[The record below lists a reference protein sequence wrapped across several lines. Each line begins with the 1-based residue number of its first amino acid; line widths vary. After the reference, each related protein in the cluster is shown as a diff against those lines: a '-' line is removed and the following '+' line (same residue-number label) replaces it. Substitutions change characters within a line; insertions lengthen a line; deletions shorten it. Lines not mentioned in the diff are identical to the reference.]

1 MKKRWAFLAILAALA
16 VGADSSS
23 MRHPRLALIAF
34 LLPVAPAERA
44 FAQLNT
50 QSHVSVAR
58 EGYRLSKAEAE
69 ALESLLNAN
78 PDDLPTR
85 TRLLGFYYRG
95 SARIYGADATI
106 AARRRHILWLV
117 EHHPGSEI
125 AALAEV
131 TIDATGHSLADR
143 DGYDQLSALWK
154 EQVRRHERDVAV
166 LSHAAKFFQLSNK
179 EQAASYLK
187 QAQQLD
193 PGSREWPARIGYVY
207 ALSILGVDMMNQ
219 NGLPTSHNSDE
230 AKGAFAIT
238 AADELN
244 RSTDAAV
251 VGVAGRI
258 LGQYGLM
265 MTGMFRGTGKFTV
278 DYVPLA
284 EALLTK
290 AQQLE
295 PANVQWTTD
304 LDQFRKLR
312 SESGRPK

>member
-1 MKKRWAFLAILAALA
+1 MKKRWAFLTILAALPT
-16 VGADSSS
+16 GAGGSN
-23 MRHPRLALIAF
+23 MRHLRLALIAS
-34 LLPVAPAERA
+34 LLLAVPMESA
-44 FAQLNT
+44 FAQPNS

-69 ALESLLNAN
+69 TLESLLNAN
-78 PDDLPTR
+78 PDDLPAR

-95 SARIYGADATI
+95 SARIYGPDATI

-131 TIDATGHSLADR
+131 TIDATGHSLADK

-179 EQAASYLK
+179 EQATSLLK

-193 PGSREWPARIGYVY
+193 PSNREWPARIGYVY
-207 ALSILGVDMMNQ
+207 ALSILGVDMINQ
-219 NGLPTSHNSDE
+219 NGLPTSHNADE
-230 AKGAFAIT
+230 AKSAFAIT
-238 AADELN
+238 AADELS

-265 MTGMFRGTGKFTV
+265 MTGMFRGTGTFSV
-278 DYVPLA
+278 DYASLA
-284 EALLTK
+284 EALLIR
-290 AQQLE
+290 AQALE
-295 PANVQWTTD
+295 PANRQWATD
-304 LDQFRKLR
+304 LEQFRKLR
-312 SESGRPK
+312 SGADRPK